1 MTSHLINHEKTPPGL
16 SLRLSGGVF
25 FQNSPLAVENAWNQI
40 SEIFVEIWV
49 KAGCDEAR
57 CTVATPKGPP
67 KKTGGDG
74 RQESYQRGCNEKGA

>member
-1 MTSHLINHEKTPPGL
+1 MTSHLQNPRKNTTHL

-57 CTVATPKGPP
+57 CETQRRKDL
-67 KKTGGDG
+67 KKLGEMGGKLSK
-74 RQESYQRGCNEKGA
+74 RL